1 MAKVRIATAWLG
13 GCSGCHMSVLDLD
26 EKLVELAP
34 AIEIVYGPLVDAKE
48 YPENVDVALIE
59 GAVAAEEHQHLL
71 KKIRQNTKI
80 LVALGDCAVTSN
92 VPGMRNQVGKETA
105 LKRAYFELAAA
116 QPQIPGEV
124 VTPLVKTVHPLH
136 NEVKVDVF
144 VPGCPPSA
152 ERIYHV
158 LGELLAGRVP
168 KLVGEQVTF
177 G

>member
-1 MAKVRIATAWLG
+1 
-13 GCSGCHMSVLDLD
+13 MSVLDLD

-59 GAVAAEEHQHLL
+59 GAVAATEHQELL
-71 KKIRQNTKI
+71 KQMRARTKI

-92 VPGMRNQVGKETA
+92 VPAMRNPVGKETC
-105 LKRAYFELAAA
+105 LKRAYLELAAS

-124 VTPLVKTVHPLH
+124 VTPLVKTVHPVH
-136 NEVKVDVF
+136 REVPIDVF

-152 ERIYHV
+152 ERIYFV
-158 LGELLAGRVP
+158 LAELLAGRMP
-168 KLVGEQVTF
+168 KLVGEQATF

>member
-1 MAKVRIATAWLG
+1 MGKGRIATAWLG

-26 EKLVELAP
+26 EALVELAP
-34 AIEIVYGPLVDAKE
+34 SIEIVYGPLVDAKE

-71 KKIRQNTKI
+71 RKIREHTKI

-92 VPGMRNQVGKETA
+92 VPAMRNYVGKEPA

-116 QPQIPGEV
+116 QPQIPGQV

-136 NEVKVDVF
+136 NEVTVDVF

-152 ERIYHV
+152 ARIRYV
-158 LGELLAGRVP
+158 LAELLAGRTP
-168 KLVGEQVTF
+168 KLQGELVTF

>member
-1 MAKVRIATAWLG
+1 
-13 GCSGCHMSVLDLD
+13 MSVLDLD

-34 AIEIVYGPLVDAKE
+34 AIEIVYGPLVDAKV

-71 KKIRQNTKI
+71 REIRARTKI
-80 LVALGDCAVTSN
+80 LIALGDCAVTSN
-92 VPGMRNQVGKETA
+92 VPGMRNQVGKEAA

-116 QPQIPGEV
+116 QPQIPGQV

-136 NEVKVDVF
+136 AEVPIDIF

-152 ERIYHV
+152 DRIYYV
-158 LGELLAGRVP
+158 LAELLAGRMP
-168 KLVGEQVTF
+168 KLQGKQLTF

>member
-1 MAKVRIATAWLG
+1 MAKARIATAWLG
-13 GCSGCHMSVLDLD
+13 GCAGCHMSVLDLG

-34 AIEIVYGPLVDAKE
+34 AIDIVYGPLVDAKE
-48 YPENVDVALIE
+48 YPEGVDVAIIE
-59 GAVAAEEHQHLL
+59 GSVAAEEHKHLL
-71 KKIRQNTKI
+71 KKIRERSKI
-80 LVALGDCAVTSN
+80 VVALGDCAVTSN
-92 VPGMRNQVGKETA
+92 VPGMRNYVGKEAA
-105 LKRAYFELAAA
+105 LDRAYLELAAS
-116 QPQIPGEV
+116 QPQIPGQIITELAESV
-124 VTPLVKTVHPLH
+124 QPIHT
-136 NEVKVDVF
+136 EVKVDVF

>member
-1 MAKVRIATAWLG
+1 MAKARIATAWLG

-26 EKLVELAP
+26 ERLVELAP

-48 YPENVDVALIE
+48 YPEDVDVALIE
-59 GAVAAEEHQHLL
+59 GAVAADEHQHLL
-71 KKIRQNTKI
+71 KQIRERTKI
-80 LVALGDCAVTSN
+80 VVALGDCAVTSN
-92 VPGMRNQVGKETA
+92 VPGMRNLVGKEPA

-124 VTPLVKTVHPLH
+124 ITPLVKTVHPLH
-136 NEVKVDVF
+136 KEVKVDVF

-152 ERIYHV
+152 DRIYHV
-158 LGELLAGRVP
+158 LAELLAGRIP
-168 KLVGEQVTF
+168 KLEGELATF

>member
-1 MAKVRIATAWLG
+1 MARARIATAWLG

-26 EKLVELAP
+26 EALVELAP

-71 KKIRQNTKI
+71 KKIRQNTRV

-92 VPGMRNQVGKETA
+92 VPGMRNLVGREPA
-105 LKRAYFELAAA
+105 LKRAYFELTAA

-136 NEVKVDVF
+136 TEVPVDVF
-144 VPGCPPSA
+144 VPGCPPSPK
-152 ERIYHV
+152 RILYV
-158 LGELLAGRVP
+158 LSELLAGRMP
-168 KLVGEQVTF
+168 KLEGEMVKF